1 MKICSKCNRSL
12 ENKCFYKNSQSFDG
26 LRPSC
31 IECDK
36 NIRKL
41 WRDNNRE
48 RIKLVTTEYRKN
60 NLEYYSKKM
69 VQINKKRRQNN
80 DSFKLEHNY
89 RGLISNALKNN
100 YKKTKATELLGCSI
114 DFYKKFIESK
124 FRNGMT
130 WDNRGKLWD
139 IDHINPLKNF
149 DCSNYDQAKQA
160 FYYKNTQ
167 VLLKEEHKL
176 KTLCGK

>member
-1 MKICSKCNRSL
+1 MKICSKCKRLL
-12 ENKCFYKNSQSFDG
+12 EFNYFFKNKQQTSGYN
-26 LRPSC
+26 PSC
-31 IECDK
+31 IECNK
-36 NIRKL
+36 EMKAK

-48 RIKLVTTEYRKN
+48 RIKSVTTEYRKN

-80 DSFKLEHNY
+80 GSFKLEHNY

-124 FRNGMT
+124 FRDGMT

-167 VLLKEEHKL
+167 VLLKEEHKQKSL
-176 KTLCGK
+176 YE